1 MSGRIGGAGRGMG
14 RLLPASGPVKRMSIS
29 SLDDAAAEEE
39 EEEEEK
45 ECPGLSVAITDGS
58 LLGIL

>member
-1 MSGRIGGAGRGMG
+1 MG
-14 RLLPASGPVKRMSIS
+14 RLLPASGPVERMSIS